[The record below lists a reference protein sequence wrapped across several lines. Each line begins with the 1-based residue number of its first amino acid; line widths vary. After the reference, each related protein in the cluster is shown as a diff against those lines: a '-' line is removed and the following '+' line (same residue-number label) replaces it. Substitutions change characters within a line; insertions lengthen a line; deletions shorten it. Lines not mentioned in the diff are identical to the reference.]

1 MKHLREFTFA
11 LAASTLAAGA
21 VAAEDAELS
30 AIGLS
35 FSDGALTSLLSD
47 AATNVDGVTVDTELL
62 PFGQLFSGLEVRLQ
76 ARNETPDLYYV
87 DGPLTASYTARG
99 HLTPLDDILPNA
111 SEIYTSAALQ
121 QGTVDG
127 KLMSVPLESSTV
139 VMLVNNALFEQ
150 AGIDA
155 PTNNPE
161 ERWTWE
167 QVADAGKKISAL
179 GEDTWGFNFHF
190 GDSPYMALIMP
201 QSNGATLIGE
211 DGVTAS
217 GYVNSPEFI
226 EAINAYSA
234 LYSDGIAPAGMYDY
248 SLALELF
255 LTGKVGMFAGVVSDA
270 VTAGKRDGLDLT
282 VAPLPYFE
290 GGTPVTPTGSWHLG
304 VNPRSANP
312 EKAAAFVQA
321 LAQPEFVSA
330 YFGARANPP
339 VLKSAWESLGDQ
351 LEGELWT
358 LARYEINNTA
368 VPRPSIGGW
377 LEYDSILRSALREI
391 QGGADVT
398 ERLNAAAAEMDRE
411 LLKYKK

>member
-11 LAASTLAAGA
+11 LAASTFVAGA
-21 VAAEDAELS
+21 ATADDTELS

-35 FSDGALTSLLSD
+35 FSDGALTNLLSD
-47 AATNVDGVTVDTELL
+47 AAANTGGVSIETELL
-62 PFGQLFSGLEVRLQ
+62 PFGQLFSAIEVRLQ
-76 ARNETPDLYYV
+76 ARNENPDLFYV
-87 DGPLTASYTARG
+87 DGPLTASYTVRG
-99 HLTPLDDILPNA
+99 HLAPLDEILPNA

-127 KLMSVPLESSTV
+127 KLMSVPVESSTV

-155 PTNNPE
+155 PTNDPDD
-161 ERWTWE
+161 RWTWE
-167 QVADAGKKISAL
+167 QIADAGKTISAL

-190 GDSPYMALIMP
+190 GDSPYMALVMP
-201 QSNGATLIGE
+201 QSKGATLIGD
-211 DGVTAS
+211 DGVTAT

-226 EAINAYSA
+226 EAISAYSA

-255 LTGKVGMFAGVVSDA
+255 LNGKVGMFAGVVSDA
-270 VTAGKRDGLDLT
+270 VAASKRDGLDFT

-290 GGTPVTPTGSWHLG
+290 GGTPVTPTGSWHIG
-304 VNPRSANP
+304 INPRTEHP
-312 EKAAAFVQA
+312 EEAALLVQT
-321 LAQPEFVSA
+321 LAQPEFVAA
-330 YFGARANPP
+330 YFEARANPP
-339 VLKSAWESLGDQ
+339 VLNSVWDSLSTQMDDP
-351 LEGELWT
+351 LWT

-368 VPRPSIGGW
+368 VARPSIGGW
-377 LEYDSILRSALREI
+377 LEYDSILRNALREI
-391 QGGADVT
+391 QGGADVE

-411 LLKYKK
+411 LQKYKK

>member
-11 LAASTLAAGA
+11 LAASTFVAGVA
-21 VAAEDAELS
+21 VADDVELS

-47 AATNVDGVTVDTELL
+47 AAKNVDGVTVDTELL

-99 HLTPLDDILPNA
+99 HLTALDDILPNA

-127 KLMSVPLESSTV
+127 VLMSVPLESSTV

-150 AGIDA
+150 AGIEA
-155 PTNNPE
+155 PTNDPQD
-161 ERWTWE
+161 RWTWE
-167 QVADAGKKISAL
+167 KVADAGKKISAL

-201 QSNGATLIGE
+201 QSKGATLIGD

-226 EAINAYSA
+226 EAISAYSA

-255 LTGKVGMFAGVVSDA
+255 LNGKVGMFAGVVSDA

-290 GGTPVTPTGSWHLG
+290 GGTPVTPTGSWHIG

-312 EKAAAFVQA
+312 EKAAALVQA
-321 LAQPEFVSA
+321 LAQPEFVAA

-351 LEGELWT
+351 LDGELWT

-368 VPRPSIGGW
+368 VARPSIGGW
-377 LEYDSILRSALREI
+377 LEYDSILRNALREI